1 MNTSDNSSTN
11 RRDFLKT
18 STLAV
23 SGAIAAPF
31 ILGTKSNAASPGDTI
46 KVGLIGCG
54 GRGTG
59 AALNALKADENAVLT
74 AVGDLYEPQAQS
86 QLKEFKRSKEY
97 TERINVKDSD
107 VYHGFDA
114 YKGVI
119 ESGVDVVILATP
131 PGFRPLHMK
140 AAVAANKHM
149 FVEKP
154 MSTDVPGLRSIME
167 SVEEAKKKKLAVCA
181 GFCWRYNLAE
191 QALFEKLHEGEI
203 GDIRTIYA
211 TYNTGFLWDRTSPKD
226 TTDLQKQLRNWM
238 YYTWL
243 SGDHYCEQ
251 AIHAVDWMC
260 WAMKDIPPVKCIAH
274 GGRQVRTDPKYGHIF
289 DHFEVVYEYATGARG
304 MIFAR
309 QQAGCANDNTAVF
322 YGTKG
327 TGRELGFNGMPFILD
342 EKNQRKW
349 TYKGPRPNMY
359 DVEHEA
365 LFKSIRAGKPINNGD
380 RMVSSTLTGIMGRMA
395 AYTGKEITWDMAMNS
410 QEKLVP
416 DNVNWD
422 TPAPEVKVAMPGQT
436 QFM

>member
-1 MNTSDNSSTN
+1 MNTSENPSPT

-23 SGAIAAPF
+23 TGAVAAPF
-31 ILGTKSNAASPGDTI
+31 ILGTRTNAASPGDTI

-54 GRGTG
+54 GRGSG
-59 AALNALKADENAVLT
+59 AALNALNADKNVVLT
-74 AVGDLYEPQAQS
+74 AVADLYEKKAHD
-86 QLKEFKRSKEY
+86 QLKEFKASKPHA
-97 TERINVKDSD
+97 ERIDVKDGDIYS
-107 VYHGFDA
+107 GFDA
-114 YKGVI
+114 YKGVLD
-119 ESGVDVVILATP
+119 SGVDVVLLATP
-131 PGFRPLHMK
+131 PGFRPQHMK

-154 MSTDVPGLRSIME
+154 MSTDAPGLRSITE
-167 SVEEAKKKKLAVCA
+167 SVAEAKKKNLAVCA

-191 QALFEKLHEGEI
+191 QALFEKMLAGEI
-203 GDIRTIYA
+203 GDIRTIYG
-211 TYNTGFLWDRTSPKD
+211 TYNTGFLWDRTNAKD
-226 TTDLQKQLRNWM
+226 TTPLQKQLRNWM

-274 GGRQVRTDPKYGHIF
+274 GGRQVRTQEKYGHIF

-304 MIFAR
+304 FIFAR

-327 TGRELGFNGMPFILD
+327 TGRELGFNGMPFILN
-342 EKNQRKW
+342 EKNERSW
-349 TYKGPRPNMY
+349 VYKGKRPNMY
-359 DVEHEA
+359 DVEHEV
-365 LFKSIRAGKPINNGD
+365 FFNSIRAGKPMNDGD
-380 RMVSSTLTGIMGRMA
+380 RMVSSTMTGIMGRMA

-422 TPAPEVKVAMPGQT
+422 TPAPEVQVAMPGQT
-436 QFM
+436 RFS